1 MVFELSLPKNCL
13 GGLVFWFLLS
23 ELHTCFSPLHLLPY
37 KSSSISSL
45 PNFHQTTDGS
55 LTTTWLVELVQLI
68 SLCLS
73 SPVIPLQLK
82 GGYRFKP
89 PYLSLSNW
97 SASLKGNSIKH
108 SPAEPPCL
116 LALPWIGLPLETSWV
131 FPPQAIPLISSKQPQ
146 VQARAFLK
154 YIPLPLIFLWTR
166 YNSYLFSLKVVL
178 SWLRPSPA
186 FFLIKIP
193 CETFFVYK

>member
-1 MVFELSLPKNCL
+1 MVFELSLPKPRL
-13 GGLVFWFLLS
+13 GGLGSWFPLS
-23 ELHTCFSPLHLLPY
+23 ELHTCFFPLHLLPY

-45 PNFHQTTDGS
+45 PNFHETTDGC

-73 SPVIPLQLK
+73 SPFIPLQLK

-116 LALPWIGLPLETSWV
+116 LTLPWIGLPLETWWV
-131 FPPQAIPLISSKQPQ
+131 FPSTGYSSLTPSKQPQ
-146 VQARAFLK
+146 VQAQAFLQ
-154 YIPLPLIFLWTR
+154 YIPLPLIFMWTR
-166 YNSYLFSLKVVL
+166 Y
-178 SWLRPSPA
+178 PS
-186 FFLIKIP
+186 
-193 CETFFVYK
+193 

>member
-116 LALPWIGLPLETSWV
+116 LTLPWIGLPLETSWV
-131 FPPQAIPLISSKQPQ
+131 FPSTGYSSHFKQATTSPSSSIPKIHSSPTHLY
-146 VQARAFLK
+146 VD
-154 YIPLPLIFLWTR
+154 
-166 YNSYLFSLKVVL
+166 KV
-178 SWLRPSPA
+178 
-186 FFLIKIP
+186 
-193 CETFFVYK
+193 